1 MPLGSVTPVLR
12 SFDEAKA
19 KEFYVDFLGFRV
31 DWEHR
36 AAPDLPLYMQV
47 SKDDCVIQLS
57 EHYGDAIPG
66 AALRIETTE
75 LEAYHA
81 ALNAKLY
88 KYARPGLEDMP
99 WGAREMT
106 VRDPFGNRLTF
117 TSDRPDQADP
127 DFEVHRD

>member
-1 MPLGSVTPVLR
+1 MPLGAVTPVLR
-12 SFDEAKA
+12 IFDEAKA

-36 AAPDLPLYMQV
+36 AAADLPLYMQL
-47 SKDDCVIQLS
+47 SKDDCVIHLS
-57 EHYGDAIPG
+57 EHHGDAIPG

-81 ALNAKLY
+81 ALNAKRY

-106 VRDPFGNRLTF
+106 VRDPFGNRLSF
-117 TSDRPDQADP
+117 TSDRPDKADP
-127 DFEVHRD
+127 DFQVHRD